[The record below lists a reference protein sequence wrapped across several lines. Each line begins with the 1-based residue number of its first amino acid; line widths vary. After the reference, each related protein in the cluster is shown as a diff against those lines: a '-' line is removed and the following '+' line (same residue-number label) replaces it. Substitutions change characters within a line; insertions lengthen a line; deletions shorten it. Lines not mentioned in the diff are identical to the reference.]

1 MSEDA
6 PVFLPTPPEELPLEP
21 EPPAT
26 PPEPCLVLIGR
37 FQPFHRGH
45 AALIDAALAHAST
58 TVVTSDSGD
67 GNSSDGRLRI
77 GIGSSNRMESIENPW
92 TWEEREQMLRIWLE
106 SAYPDADVDIVAIPD
121 IDDPPNWVSHASRY
135 HGEAGQLFTSD
146 ERTTELYAAAGWP
159 TISSPLEARESWE
172 GWRIR
177 GTLRMLSTVSDREP
191 AIEVMSVTIPRSV
204 SEFLYDEGLLHRLA
218 YHSTGGEPVG

>member
-1 MSEDA
+1 M
-6 PVFLPTPPEELPLEP
+6 
-21 EPPAT
+21 
-26 PPEPCLVLIGR
+26 
-37 FQPFHRGH
+37 
-45 AALIDAALAHAST
+45 
-58 TVVTSDSGD
+58 
-67 GNSSDGRLRI
+67 
-77 GIGSSNRMESIENPW
+77 MK
-92 TWEEREQMLRIWLE
+92 IWLE
-106 SAYPDADVDIVAIPD
+106 SAHPNADVDIVAIPD

-191 AIEVMSVTIPRSV
+191 AIEVMSATIPRSV
-204 SEFLYDEGLLHRLA
+204 SEFLYDEGLLHRQLNLLLEHILRWSYLRLQYMHHWLYLNPHLGFA
-218 YHSTGGEPVG
+218 YSIQKHFRLGLKY